1 MVIDNRRQRRLVAP
15 SKRRRCDMAVG

>member
-1 MVIDNRRQRRLVAP
+1 MKIDNRRQRRLVAP